1 MNPHLSDPKA
11 VYVIALLAS
20 RTSVE
25 VLEWK
30 GHWEHSPLPV
40 PLGRRRAGLEVRAL
54 VGAAL
59 MSGPLACVGPPAVA
73 LPHGGCWFLPPYVLE
88 VVLLSSLSR
97 FAASRLLLSPI
108 L

>member
-40 PLGRRRAGLEVRAL
+40 PLGKEEL
-54 VGAAL
+54 VWKCG
-59 MSGPLACVGPPAVA
+59 
-73 LPHGGCWFLPPYVLE
+73 
-88 VVLLSSLSR
+88 
-97 FAASRLLLSPI
+97 RL
-108 L
+108 